1 MQYKQEM
8 QSEVFRHVKMFVN
21 EKYLNFSS
29 SVSYDCHSIIWLGD
43 SECWYSRLKGEINK
57 FIHNTKMK
65 QAHYLGLRMENL
77 LTKETTIRGYILVY
91 ALSKIKI
98 LYNYPRK
105 GRWVVV
111 DIH

>member
-1 MQYKQEM
+1 
-8 QSEVFRHVKMFVN
+8 
-21 EKYLNFSS
+21 
-29 SVSYDCHSIIWLGD
+29 
-43 SECWYSRLKGEINK
+43 
-57 FIHNTKMK
+57 MK

-105 GRWVVV
+105 GMWIVV
-111 DIH
+111 DIHREPTLLPSVLLV